1 MQPTKHFLTQ
11 NEKDILKA
19 RHRQERDKRLCDRIK
34 SILLL
39 DDGWSCAQVAYAL
52 LLDDDTIRRY
62 YKTYLE
68 GGKEAL
74 LNLNYT
80 GKACKL
86 NQEQLD
92 QLKTYVSKEI
102 PGSAEQV
109 VNFIK
114 KHFSV
119 QYTVSAVIS
128 LLHRLNFEYKK
139 PQLVPGKANAED
151 QAFFLKELKTLE
163 IDLCASDKIIYMDG
177 VHPQHN
183 SKPSYGWFEKGAK
196 ALLKANSGR
205 QRININGAL
214 NADNLEVTTVTAD
227 CINAQSTISL
237 FQKLEEQYPHAKRI
251 IAICDNASY
260 YRSKLVTEYLKNSRI
275 EIKFLPPYSPNL
287 NLIERLW
294 RFMNTK
300 IRNNKYYEKFLE
312 FKEAIFAFFKN
323 IPKYEEELR
332 SLLVKNFHIINP

>member
-1 MQPTKHFLTQ
+1 MQPTSNFLTQ

-39 DDGWSCAQVAYAL
+39 NKEWSYEAIAEAL
-52 LLDDDTIRRY
+52 LLDEDTIRRY
-62 YKTYLE
+62 HKTYLE
-68 GGKEAL
+68 GGEEAL

-102 PGSAEQV
+102 PSSAKQV

-114 KHFSV
+114 EHFTKT
-119 QYTVSAVIS
+119 YTPSAVIS

-139 PQLVPGKANAED
+139 PRLVPGKANAEN
-151 QAFFLKELKTLE
+151 QESFLKDLKMLE
-163 IDLCASDKIIYMDG
+163 EQLSETDQLVYIDG

-196 ALLKANSGR
+196 ALLKANSGC

-214 NADNLEVTTVTAD
+214 NANNLEVTTIVAD
-227 CINAQSTISL
+227 SINAQSTMSL
-237 FQKLEEQYPHAKRI
+237 FQKLEEQYPHAKRM

-300 IRNNKYYEKFLE
+300 IRNNQYYEKFVE
-312 FKEAIFAFFKN
+312 FKTATLSFFEN
-323 IPKYEEELR
+323 ISTFKEELK
-332 SLLVKNFHIINP
+332 SLLSKKFHIVNP

>member
-1 MQPTKHFLTQ
+1 MQPKRHFLTQ
-11 NEKDILKA
+11 NEKEILKA

-39 DDGWSCAQVAYAL
+39 DDGWSYAQVAYAL

-68 GGKEAL
+68 EGKEAL

-86 NQEQLD
+86 NQAQLE
-92 QLKTYVSKEI
+92 QLKTYVSKTI
-102 PGSAEQV
+102 PSSAKQV
-109 VNFIK
+109 VSFIK
-114 KHFSV
+114 EHFAKT
-119 QYTVSAVIS
+119 YTLSSVIS
-128 LLHRLNFEYKK
+128 LLHRLNFAYKK
-139 PQLVPGKANAED
+139 PQLVPGKANAEN
-151 QAFFLKELKTLE
+151 QESFLKDLKMLE
-163 IDLCASDKIIYMDG
+163 EQLSETDQLVYIDG

-196 ALLKANSGR
+196 ALLKANTGR

-214 NADNLEVTTVTAD
+214 NANNLEVTTVTAD
-227 CINAQSTISL
+227 SINAQSTIDL
-237 FQKLEEQYPHAKRI
+237 FQKLEERYPYAKRI
-251 IAICDNASY
+251 ITICDNASY
-260 YRSKLVTEYLKNSRI
+260 YRSKLVSEYLKNSRI

-312 FKEAIFAFFKN
+312 FKETIFAFFEN
-323 IPKYEEELR
+323 IPKYKEELK
-332 SLLVKNFHIINP
+332 SLLIKNFHIINP

>member
-39 DDGWSCAQVAYAL
+39 NKGWTYEAIAEAL

-86 NQEQLD
+86 NQEQLE
-92 QLKTYVSKEI
+92 QLKSYVSKTI
-102 PGSAEQV
+102 PSSAKQV

-114 KHFSV
+114 EHFAKN
-119 QYTVSAVIS
+119 YTPSSVIS

-139 PQLVPGKANAED
+139 PQLVPGKANAENQED
-151 QAFFLKELKTLE
+151 FLKDLKMLE
-163 IDLCASDKIIYMDG
+163 EQLSETDQLIYIDG

-214 NADNLEVTTVTAD
+214 NANNLEVITVTAD

-237 FQKLEEQYPHAKRI
+237 FQKLEEQFPHAKRI
-251 IAICDNASY
+251 ISVCDNASY
-260 YRSKLVTEYLKNSRI
+260 YRSKLVTEYLKKSRI

-312 FKEAIFAFFKN
+312 FKEAIFTFLKN
-323 IPKYEEELR
+323 IPKYEKELK

>member
-39 DDGWSCAQVAYAL
+39 NKGWAYEAIAEAL
-52 LLDDDTIRRY
+52 LLDDDTIRRH
-62 YKTYLE
+62 YKTYLK

-92 QLKTYVSKEI
+92 QLKTYVSKTI
-102 PGSAEQV
+102 PSSAKQV

-114 KHFSV
+114 EHFAKT
-119 QYTVSAVIS
+119 YTPSSVIS
-128 LLHRLNFEYKK
+128 LLHRLNFVYKK
-139 PQLVPGKANAED
+139 PQLVPGKANAEN
-151 QAFFLKELKTLE
+151 QERFLKDLKMLEGELSEADQLVY
-163 IDLCASDKIIYMDG
+163 IDG

-183 SKPSYGWFEKGAK
+183 SKPSYGWFKKGAK

-214 NADNLEVTTVTAD
+214 NANNLEVTTVTAD
-227 CINAQSTISL
+227 SINAQSTIDL
-237 FQKLEEQYPHAKRI
+237 FQILEKQYPHAKRI

-300 IRNNKYYEKFLE
+300 IRNNQYYEKFVE
-312 FKEAIFAFFKN
+312 FKTATG
-323 IPKYEEELR
+323 
-332 SLLVKNFHIINP
+332 